1 MVDGLKIVSLTA
13 ENIKRVRAVYIEPS
27 DDGLVIVGGNNA
39 QGKSSVLDSIMYALG
54 GTSTVSEEPI
64 RRGETSA
71 SIRVDLGD
79 YVVTRRFTPS
89 GSTVKVTTRDGAS
102 FSSPQK
108 ILDGLFS
115 RLTFDPLKFSN
126 MKADEQSRTLIALL
140 GIDTKDL
147 DAERAKLYE
156 ERTGMNRLVLESQV
170 TISKV
175 AESCGDIPVARPD
188 AAELM
193 KQFEAAVSSNSKR
206 ERIKADWADD
216 ERDQVLALESLA
228 RLEAVSETMQSDWDT
243 VFEQLRY
250 KNDARDAGLRT
261 RHELELKELAER
273 HKSDWVSRE
282 ADRESDVNTCNEREL
297 RATAEHAE
305 EIASA
310 KARVAQLNESVMTRE
325 ALPDREDTDA
335 ISEQV
340 DSASALA
347 KLWDAREVRRTLLAT
362 YDKHK
367 ASSDA
372 ITARMEA
379 IDDSKRERLSK
390 AAYPIEGLAVSET
403 GSVLFNGIPFSQAS
417 RAQKIRTSV
426 AIGAAMNPK
435 LKVLLIEDGS
445 LLDDDGLKL
454 VAGLADEYGFQI
466 WIERVGD
473 KDASAIIIEDGHVR
487 GAEVATEPVVEA
499 KPAKAPRKPRA
510 KKSVDLFNLAEGEV
524 PFETVET
531 A

>member
-206 ERIKADWADD
+206 SQIEHRRTTQQNMLTSAQETLI
-216 ERDQVLALESLA
+216 
-228 RLEAVSETMQSDWDT
+228 RLQAKSGTMQDEWS
-243 VFEQLRY
+243 VVLQQLND
-250 KNDARDAGLRT
+250 KNDARDT
-261 RHELELKELAER
+261 ELCSRQEREVSEFTER
-273 HKSDWVSRE
+273 HRLEWESRE
-282 ADRESDVNTCNEREL
+282 AARVSDIDTCNERKACAEADSAHGIES
-297 RATAEHAE
+297 ATAIVETLTE
-305 EIASA
+305 
-310 KARVAQLNESVMTRE
+310 KAATQEVIPETV
-325 ALPDREDTDA
+325 DTDA
-335 ISEQV
+335 ISLEI